1 MGQRRTAD
9 VYLKEPT
16 RLSSQQ
22 VKVSERRLIIATDD
36 TRKRDTVRLQ
46 TLVYTVWT
54 PFTPVLG
61 VPVSALNRGV
71 NGVQNVL

>member
-36 TRKRDTVRLQ
+36 TRKRDIVRLQ

>member
-9 VYLKEPT
+9 VYLREPT

-22 VKVSERRLIIATDD
+22 VRVSELRLIITADD
-36 TRKRDTVRLQ
+36 SRKQDIVRLQ
-46 TLVYTVWT
+46 TLVYIVKYSWT

-61 VPVSALNRGV
+61 DPVSA
-71 NGVQNVL
+71 